1 MNIKP
6 NYNKRRY
13 DNNRY
18 YKGNSNKSRM
28 KKSES
33 LFQVSMIENPW
44 ELLEKQCNIT
54 SISISDINNDMEML
68 NNLYSSVNAS
78 VSFVEVEEIGMN
90 NHENKNKKK
99 NDNNEDKYKEED
111 GNSEEDE
118 EIVYN
123 PSRFRR

>member
-1 MNIKP
+1 MKTRSKKYDKYSAATSCEIAFRWWFTLAIASARFDATAM
-6 NYNKRRY
+6 RRVFA
-13 DNNRY
+13 
-18 YKGNSNKSRM
+18 S
-28 KKSES
+28 
-33 LFQVSMIENPW
+33 V
-44 ELLEKQCNIT
+44 
-54 SISISDINNDMEML
+54 
-68 NNLYSSVNAS
+68 SSVNAS